1 MTAAPRGRTLRYP
14 HFLLARLITAPPI
27 VPLPVSTDRIP
38 LLLLSVLT
46 VGCLALA
53 PAAPAAAQTD
63 DDLQAA
69 QEKTPDNPVAEVF
82 RLASTR
88 DGEPLWASLF
98 RLRAAD
104 DRFQDR
110 PASDIYAQL
119 RAQQEAEMG
128 NHAAALRAM
137 DRRRRPRPDPD
148 DLAQQLDGVRAVDA
162 IDLLVAAADT
172 AQIVMVN
179 ERHHAASE
187 RLLTLELLAP
197 LYDRGFR
204 YLAME
209 ALSEK
214 DSTLSE
220 RGYPV
225 SGLTG
230 PYIEEPVFGEIVRE
244 ALRLGY
250 TLVPYDADG
259 AATGGADDG
268 LTRQQR
274 RDQRQARNLID
285 RIFQDVPKAKV
296 LLHGGYQ
303 HISETPTASFTPM
316 AYYLT
321 AATGIDPVTA
331 DQTRLTE
338 HSDPQFEHPLYREA
352 VRRGLVG
359 DRPVRLVDASGTPIT
374 PVGRGTD
381 RELFVPRTTYADG
394 RPTWMTLGGRRSA
407 TSVAVPDC
415 ASPPCIVE
423 LRRPNEPLEAVP
435 LDRVERE
442 GRDTVTLYAPP
453 GEPLEVVVRAVGGAV
468 LQRTTLRL
476 NP

>member
-1 MTAAPRGRTLRYP
+1 MLI
-14 HFLLARLITAPPI
+14 FCSSILITVQPI
-27 VPLPVSTDRIP
+27 GPLPASTDRIP

-46 VGCLALA
+46 VRCLALA
-53 PAAPAAAQTD
+53 PAAPAAAQTN

-69 QEKTPDNPVAEVF
+69 QEETPDNPVAEVF

-98 RLRAAD
+98 RLRAAE
-104 DRFQDR
+104 DRFQDL

-148 DLAQQLDGVRAVDA
+148 GLTQQLDGVRAVDA

-172 AQIVMVN
+172 AQVVMVN

-187 RLLTLELLAP
+187 RRLALELLAP

-209 ALSEK
+209 ALSKK

-220 RGYPV
+220 RGYPM

-230 PYIEEPVFGEIVRE
+230 PYIEEPVFGEVVRE

-274 RDQRQARNLID
+274 RDQRQARNLIE
-285 RIFQDVPKAKV
+285 RIFRDDPEAKV

-303 HISETPTASFTPM
+303 HISETPTPSFTPM

-321 AATGIDPVTA
+321 EATGIDPVTA
-331 DQTRLTE
+331 DQTHLTE
-338 HSDPQFEHPLYREA
+338 HSDPQFEHPIYREA
-352 VRRGLVG
+352 IRRGLVG
-359 DRPVRLVDASGTPIT
+359 DRPVGLVDGLGKPVTPIR
-374 PVGRGTD
+374 RGMD
-381 RELFVPRTTYADG
+381 RELFVPRTTYVDG

-415 ASPPCIVE
+415 GSPPCIVE
-423 LRRPNEPLEAVP
+423 LRRPDEPLEAVP
-435 LDRVERE
+435 LDRVERA
-442 GRDTVTLYAPP
+442 GRGAVTLYAPT
-453 GEPLEVVVRAVGGAV
+453 GEALEVVVRASGGKV
-468 LQRTTLRL
+468 LQRTALRL
-476 NP
+476 DPLAR